1 MREKRNTGVQ
11 KRQVPTGAEEM
22 PAAVLGHTY
31 SRCPATKRKPGNV
44 ILRPVGGG
52 TARKTVPPVGLDV
65 TLGERTVSS
74 PGTSKISSTGTPGW
88 PFGKR

>member
-11 KRQVPTGAEEM
+11 KRQGPTGAVEM

-31 SRCPATKRKPGNV
+31 SRCPAIKESPARW

-52 TARKTVPPVGLDV
+52 TARKTVPLVGLDV
-65 TLGERTVSS
+65 TLGERILSS
-74 PGTSKISSTGTPGW
+74 PSTSKTGADTD
-88 PFGKR
+88 PFHQ